1 MLLTNKAI
9 WAIERNLGAPLT
21 LTDLATA
28 CGVSGFHLAHAF
40 GRATGRSLM
49 QYVRER
55 RLSLAAEALAKGAPD
70 IFDVAL
76 NSGYGSHEA
85 FSRAFRNQFGV
96 TPESVRRSGSML
108 GLTLVPALDM
118 IEEGRPDPTPVRYER
133 AESMTFIGV
142 MGRHGFSSVE
152 NIPAQWRRFMEHYP
166 RIPGKVDPIPVGV
179 TLPLDEN
186 GDFDYLCVVQ
196 VTSAVENPRDLT
208 RLDVPAH
215 NYAVFQHRDH
225 VATLRGTYSAIWNNR
240 LAAGKWTAACA
251 PILERHHPMFDPAT
265 GHGGVEIWVPLS

>member
-21 LTDLATA
+21 LTDPAAA

-40 GRATGRSLM
+40 GQATGRSLM

-96 TPESVRRSGSML
+96 TPESVRRSGSKSN
-108 GLTLVPALDM
+108 LTLVPALDM
-118 IEEGRPDPTPVRYER
+118 IEEGHPDLTSVRWEKT
-133 AESMTFIGV
+133 ESQTFVGV
-142 MGRHGFSSVE
+142 TGRHGFSAIE
-152 NIPAQWRRFMEHYP
+152 NIPAQWRR
-166 RIPGKVDPIPVGV
+166 
-179 TLPLDEN
+179 
-186 GDFDYLCVVQ
+186 
-196 VTSAVENPRDLT
+196 
-208 RLDVPAH
+208 
-215 NYAVFQHRDH
+215 
-225 VATLRGTYSAIWNNR
+225 
-240 LAAGKWTAACA
+240 
-251 PILERHHPMFDPAT
+251 
-265 GHGGVEIWVPLS
+265 